1 MLIGL
6 FRRGQLGRAGIDPA
20 FGIGSDTA
28 RDHQADTATR
38 PFGEV
43 GRHPFKA
50 TRLLLKTGVHG
61 THQRAIAQRRE
72 AQIQGSEQMRVVCG
86 GHKNSI
92 EHHHG
97 TRALCGA
104 RRMGQGL

>member
-1 MLIGL
+1 M
-6 FRRGQLGRAGIDPA
+6 RCGQLGCAGIHPA
-20 FGIGSDTA
+20 FGIGRDPA

-38 PFGEV
+38 PLGKV
-43 GRHPFKA
+43 GRHPLKA
-50 TRLLLKTGVHG
+50 ARLLFKTGVHG
-61 THQRAIAQRRE
+61 AHQRAIAQGRE